1 MIKTITNTQTVERMN
16 SHTDRRNQPGS
27 FDPVRFIASTIPAR
41 MNSTSSKAFLITVMN
56 CEKRSHARK
65 IAGLLGAFPRRD
77 YGTFDEPSISFAMMV
92 KADSLA
98 SVQTAIAPSLGKA
111 NAAIG
116 EMSFFSDNKMS
127 SERFAFMRFKPPTR
141 LPSMPA

>member
-1 MIKTITNTQTVERMN
+1 LPDGLAGREHSIDNFCT
-16 SHTDRRNQPGS
+16 H
-27 FDPVRFIASTIPAR
+27 F
-41 MNSTSSKAFLITVMN
+41 MNSTPSKVFLVSVLN
-56 CEKRSHARK
+56 CENRSHARK
-65 IAGLLGAFPRRD
+65 ISALLGAFPRRD

-98 SVQTAIAPSLGKA
+98 SVQTAIAPALGKA

-127 SERFAFMRFKPPTR
+127 SEPFAFMRFKPPTR

>member
-16 SHTDRRNQPGS
+16 STL
-27 FDPVRFIASTIPAR
+27 
-41 MNSTSSKAFLITVMN
+41 SKAFLVTAMN
-56 CEKRSHARK
+56 CENRSHARK
-65 IAGLLGAFPRRD
+65 ISALLGALPRQN

-98 SVQTAIAPSLGKA
+98 SVQTAIAPALGKA

-127 SERFAFMRFKPPTR
+127 SEPFAFMRFKPPTR
-141 LPSMPA
+141 STPAQKINAASI